1 MLLGKKKSTSLLK
14 TVEYIPQSAK
24 AKEVIMIEAP
34 IIVSEQQLQYQVMG
48 HNHPPSTII
57 QDMLDGL
64 DSESVEL
71 PVSQERREQRL
82 RWPMN
87 LDRT

>member
-1 MLLGKKKSTSLLK
+1 
-14 TVEYIPQSAK
+14 
-24 AKEVIMIEAP
+24 MIEAP

-57 QDMLDGL
+57 QDMLYGL

-71 PVSQERREQRL
+71 PVSQERGTTIEVANELGQGL
-82 RWPMN
+82 G
-87 LDRT
+87 LETQVQLKAEDHTAQVKE